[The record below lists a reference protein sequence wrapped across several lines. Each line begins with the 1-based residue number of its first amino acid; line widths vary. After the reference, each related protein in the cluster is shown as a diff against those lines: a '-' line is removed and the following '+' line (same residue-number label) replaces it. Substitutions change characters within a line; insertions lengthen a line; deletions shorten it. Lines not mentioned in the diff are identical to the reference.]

1 MTSLLNA
8 QMKAQALKLF
18 LTGALLTWAAS
29 LVQANDKLE
38 TLYGIQL
45 GPDQLTIQV
54 KSHGCTR
61 IEHFEVKLEEDER
74 GAQLSI
80 KRLGR
85 DHCRRMPHLISI
97 SLPLPESKKSF
108 YLMNPLQVWR
118 GVVRS

>member
-18 LTGALLTWAAS
+18 LTGALLAWAAS

-61 IEHFEVKLEEDER
+61 IEHFKTIIEESER

-97 SLPLPESKKSF
+97 DLSLPETKTNF
-108 YLMNPLQVWR
+108 QLMNSLQVWR
-118 GVVRS
+118 GVVRG